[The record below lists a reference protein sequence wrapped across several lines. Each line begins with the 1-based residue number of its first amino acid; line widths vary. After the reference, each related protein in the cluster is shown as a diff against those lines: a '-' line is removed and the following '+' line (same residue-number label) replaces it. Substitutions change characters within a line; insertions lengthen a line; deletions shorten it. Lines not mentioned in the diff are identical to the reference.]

1 MNYKPTKNVSFLH
14 NFVHKMNEIN
24 KKENLHVVFWLIKD
38 FAWIS
43 GYKILGVTLALPTI
57 LLAAYL
63 TVITRKTRSNFYHNL
78 AILFWIS
85 GNSIWMFGEFYF
97 EDQKRIWAMPFFFAG
112 LVIISYYYI
121 SEGYFAYQKKKA
133 LK

>member
-1 MNYKPTKNVSFLH
+1 
-14 NFVHKMNEIN
+14 MNEIN

-43 GYKILGVTLALPTI
+43 GYKILGVGLALPTI

-63 TVITRKTRSNFYHNL
+63 TVITKNTRSNFYHNL

-85 GNSIWMFGEFYF
+85 GNSIWMIGEFYF
-97 EDQKRIWAMPFFFAG
+97 EDQKRIWALPFFFAG

-121 SEGYFAYQKKKA
+121 SEGYLAYQKKKA